1 MIGIKTFPLKLSS
14 RTGKS
19 EEHVGCCACRPMI
32 PVSFAYGKVKKNH
45 ALPSP
50 MTNLLERGHIP
61 GGERD
66 PDPVD
71 LGLLLDSFPFLQK

>member
-1 MIGIKTFPLKLSS
+1 
-14 RTGKS
+14 
-19 EEHVGCCACRPMI
+19 MI
-32 PVSFAYGKVKKNH
+32 PV
-45 ALPSP
+45 L

-71 LGLLLDSFPFLQK
+71 LGLLLDSFPFLEN